1 MYSHTEFTLSI
12 NSFFVSHNTLVKS
25 SNFGTQDEMHFLW
38 LQFLAFHRRAY
49 NINLLTAKF
58 GTKNNRYDLITIKIR
73 FTCFKLYANYLQ
85 RNIFCNIISIN
96 HLPNYIPLLRYF
108 DWCQQLSHTIA
119 SWAASI
125 KRLDHYHKQT
135 ATASLRI
142 RSGINF
148 NVSFHEGA
156 SFV

>member
-96 HLPNYIPLLRYF
+96 HLPNKYSVTSLLRLVSTIIRN
-108 DWCQQLSHTIA
+108 DKSHIYA
-119 SWAASI
+119 
-125 KRLDHYHKQT
+125 
-135 ATASLRI
+135 
-142 RSGINF
+142 N
-148 NVSFHEGA
+148 
-156 SFV
+156 